1 MQAKQLCLTK
11 MGEVSPTLPSQEP
24 RRGGRVHTGPPIALA
39 LENDYVYV
47 RLYLFWDLQN
57 LLYIFTQA
65 GRRPAPT
72 KG

>member
-1 MQAKQLCLTK
+1 M
-11 MGEVSPTLPSQEP
+11 
-24 RRGGRVHTGPPIALA
+24 A

-47 RLYLFWDLQN
+47 LLYLLWDLHN